1 VQVVAR
7 RGLRCHIHDFLI
19 KNSPKRAVI
28 SVGHLASG
36 RVRGKAAHRR
46 HRSARVPP
54 SGSSRRAADP
64 TQATTNHIPL
74 QEEQR
79 ATNIRRWPT
88 WRAPLA
94 YEGKLT
100 SKASDC
106 EQKPQIGGRP
116 TAVGFVPEYGTWS
129 ADTDRGISWAR
140 PRHVR
145 SQCTPCMHSARP
157 LSAAA
162 AEAMAQAHQADV
174 QQAALVVQLPSVQ
187 GVAIG
192 IEPLLGASFLKP
204 PRRHLNRDGQRG

>member
-1 VQVVAR
+1 VQQTHPSTEAAACGRWGTSPGAVQVVAR
-7 RGLRCHIHDFLI
+7 RGLRCDIHDFLI

-64 TQATTNHIPL
+64 TQSTTNHIPL

-116 TAVGFVPEYGTWS
+116 TAVGFVPEYGTWHPKVCPWS
-129 ADTDRGISWAR
+129 ADSVGR
-140 PRHVR
+140 PR
-145 SQCTPCMHSARP
+145 SHSR
-157 LSAAA
+157 L
-162 AEAMAQAHQADV
+162 
-174 QQAALVVQLPSVQ
+174 
-187 GVAIG
+187 
-192 IEPLLGASFLKP
+192 
-204 PRRHLNRDGQRG
+204 